1 MLTVTRKPGQTVR
14 IGDGIRITV
23 KEVRGRRVRLMI
35 EAPREIAVFREEV
48 YLQIEEENR
57 RAAAIGPEA
66 LESLE

>member
-1 MLTVTRKPGQTVR
+1 MLTVTRKAGQTVR

-35 EAPREIAVFREEV
+35 EAPKEVAVFREEV

-66 LESLE
+66 LERLE